1 MNRAEALELIAYAA
15 ERWGGAA
22 AMPDDETRL
31 ALRVQV
37 WVDALGDLPAPSVRA
52 ALASA
57 TDEFPPNVG
66 VLRSRILAWQTGD
79 SGLPSWDQF
88 WAWVRDVASRCSLG
102 LYPDALALECP
113 WPSLDGLLTLRQVTD
128 WAQSGLT
135 AADLELVI
143 QAHVR
148 RTYDARMSALRAGHA
163 SSAPAAI
170 AAVRI
175 PGLPAAVK
183 RAE

>member
-1 MNRAEALELIAYAA
+1 MNKAEALELIAYSA
-15 ERWGGAA
+15 ERWGAAA
-22 AMPDDETRL
+22 AMPSDEARL
-31 ALRVQV
+31 ALRVTV
-37 WVDALGDLPAPSVRA
+37 WVDALGDLPASSVRA
-52 ALASA
+52 ALASS

-66 VLRSRILAWQTGD
+66 VLRSRILSWQTGD
-79 SGLPSWDQF
+79 SGLPSWDEF

-113 WPSLDGLLTLRQVTD
+113 WPALDGLLTLRQVTD

-135 AADLELVI
+135 AADLELII

-148 RTYDARMSALRAGHA
+148 RTFDARLSQIRRGLA
-163 SSAPAAI
+163 SSAPAALAAAGIPGI
-170 AAVRI
+170 AAI
-175 PGLPAAVK
+175 GK